1 MQTGYKVIDI
11 MTNKPV
17 IASRDMSLKDAAQLM
32 HKENINSLIIV
43 ENDIPMG
50 IVTDE
55 DFVRKCIAKGLDS
68 KKLKIRDIIST
79 DLLTIS
85 PDVDISEA
93 LKMMTNHGI
102 RQLPVVDEKKF
113 VGFLTMKDILKIQ
126 PDLIDLVA
134 EKYEIREESR
144 KLRELEKMA
153 EDDGSSFFSKLKL
166 RKKRR

>member
-1 MQTGYKVIDI
+1 
-11 MTNKPV
+11 
-17 IASRDMSLKDAAQLM
+17 
-32 HKENINSLIIV
+32 
-43 ENDIPMG
+43 
-50 IVTDE
+50 
-55 DFVRKCIAKGLDS
+55 
-68 KKLKIRDIIST
+68 
-79 DLLTIS
+79 
-85 PDVDISEA
+85 
-93 LKMMTNHGI
+93 MMTNHGI